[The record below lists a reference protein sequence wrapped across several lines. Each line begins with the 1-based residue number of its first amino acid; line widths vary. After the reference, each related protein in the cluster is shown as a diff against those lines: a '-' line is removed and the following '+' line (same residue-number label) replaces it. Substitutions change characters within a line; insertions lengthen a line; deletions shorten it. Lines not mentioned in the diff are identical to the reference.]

1 MGPIAIRALTS
12 LAIGGWFLG
21 LMWLEK
27 RRPLRQATEEPG
39 TRLVRNSVIAGSAA
53 ALSLAVESPIS
64 QLVSQYVYRR
74 RMGLLNQRDMPIA
87 LQVLLS
93 VALLDYTL
101 YIWHVLSHKVPL
113 LWRCH
118 VVHHIDLDLDA
129 STAVR
134 FHFSELALS
143 VFWRV
148 LQVRCLGI
156 NPGALSLWQ
165 AFLMF
170 NILFHHSN
178 VRLPWQ
184 FEAVLNWLIVT
195 PRMHGI
201 HHSII
206 DEETNANWSS
216 GLTVW
221 DRVHH

>member
-1 MGPIAIRALTS
+1 
-12 LAIGGWFLG
+12 
-21 LMWLEK
+21 
-27 RRPLRQATEEPG
+27 
-39 TRLVRNSVIAGSAA
+39 
-53 ALSLAVESPIS
+53 
-64 QLVSQYVYRR
+64 
-74 RMGLLNQRDMPIA
+74 LNQWAMPTA

-93 VALLDYTL
+93 MALLDYTL

-129 STAVR
+129 STAIR

-143 VFWRV
+143 VLWRV

-165 AFLMF
+165 TFLMF

-178 VRLPWQ
+178 VKLPLQ
-184 FEAVLNWLIVT
+184 FEVVLNWLVVT

-206 DEETNANWSS
+206 EAETNANWSS
-216 GLTVW
+216 GLTLW
-221 DRVHH
+221 DRVHHTYRMDIPQDNIVIGVPAYRLKEEVGLWRMLILPFVSQPPIWLLRDHSKPVRTNNSHLSATISSL